1 MQAQQVQA
9 TNHYTD
15 TTQSGE
21 ILNNVGNLEYQS
33 TTNQLSVSFR
43 NMQLKKIKRAE
54 KKGTESVM
62 DEKFALLFQSRFQI
76 GSGELIITVWALS
89 LPVVVIV
96 HGNQEPQSWA
106 TITWDNAFSD
116 PTRIPFQV
124 PDKVPWVRLAE
135 ALSMK
140 FKHATGRELTED
152 NLQFLCEK
160 VFRHPTP
167 NTLNQNEMFISWGQF
182 CKEPLTDRT
191 YTFWDWFYA
200 VMKLTREHLRNPWN
214 DRLIMGFVHKRSA
227 EDMLMKC
234 PMGTF
239 LLRYSD
245 SELGGITIAWV
256 GENSDQQP
264 QIFMLQPFLAKDFA
278 IRSLPD
284 HISDLNHLTLLYPDV
299 PKDKAFG
306 KFFSTYPQDQS
317 TVAGGYVRRVMMTQV
332 PGLPMGNLSYPNTPQ
347 HNIIMSPDHTRDTPS
362 INSGYVFGG
371 AAGDMIY
378 GFSFAAATIYVQ

>member
-1 MQAQQVQA
+1 MQAQQVQT

-21 ILNNVGNLEYQS
+21 ILNNIGNLEYQS

-62 DEKFALLFQSRFQI
+62 DEKFALLFQSKFQI

-140 FKHATGRELTED
+140 FKHATGRELTDD

-160 VFRHPTP
+160 VFKHPTP
-167 NTLNQNEMFISWGQF
+167 NTMNQNEMFISWALF
-182 CKEPLTDRT
+182 CKEPLQDRT

-200 VMKLTREHLRNPWN
+200 AMKLTREHLRNPWN

-234 PMGTF
+234 QMGTF

-256 GENSDQQP
+256 GENEGQP

-278 IRSLPD
+278 IKSLPD
-284 HISDLNHLTLLYPDV
+284 HIQDLSQLTLLYPNQ
-299 PKDKAFG
+299 PKEKAFG
-306 KFFSTYPQDQS
+306 KFYSTFPQEQS
-317 TVAGGYVRRVMMTQV
+317 SINGYVRRMMVTQV
-332 PGLPMGNLSYPNTPQ
+332 NAPCSGMMSYPNTPQ
-347 HNIIMSPDHTRDTPS
+347 HSMLSPDHTRDTPS
-362 INSGYVFGG
+362 IHSG
-371 AAGDMIY
+371 
-378 GFSFAAATIYVQ
+378 

>member
-1 MQAQQVQA
+1 MQAQQVQT

-15 TTQSGE
+15 TTHSGE
-21 ILNNVGNLEYQS
+21 ILNNIGNLEYQS

-62 DEKFALLFQSRFQI
+62 DEKFALLFQSKFQI
-76 GSGELIITVWALS
+76 GAGELIITVWALS

-140 FKHATGRELTED
+140 FKHATGRELVED
-152 NLQFLCEK
+152 NLQYLCEK

-167 NTLNQNEMFISWGQF
+167 NTLNQNEMYITWAQF
-182 CKEPLTDRT
+182 CKEPLPDRT

-200 VMKLTREHLRNPWN
+200 VMKLTREHLRGPWN
-214 DRLIMGFVHKRSA
+214 ERLIMGFVHKRTA
-227 EDMLMKC
+227 EEMLLKC
-234 PMGTF
+234 TMGTF
-239 LLRYSD
+239 LLRFSD

-256 GENSDQQP
+256 GEGECGQP
-264 QIFMLQPFLAKDFA
+264 KIFWLQPFLPKDFA

-284 HISDLNHLTLLYPDV
+284 HIKDLAQLTTLYPATS
-299 PKDKAFG
+299 KEKAFG
-306 KFFSTYPQDQS
+306 KLYSAFPQDQPN
-317 TVAGGYVRRVMMTQV
+317 VNGGYVRRVLVTQV
-332 PGLPMGNLSYPNTPQ
+332 PGMTGMPGMSYPNTPQ
-347 HNIIMSPDHTRDTPS
+347 HSMLSPDHSRDTPS
-362 INSGYVFGG
+362 INSG
-371 AAGDMIY
+371 
-378 GFSFAAATIYVQ
+378 